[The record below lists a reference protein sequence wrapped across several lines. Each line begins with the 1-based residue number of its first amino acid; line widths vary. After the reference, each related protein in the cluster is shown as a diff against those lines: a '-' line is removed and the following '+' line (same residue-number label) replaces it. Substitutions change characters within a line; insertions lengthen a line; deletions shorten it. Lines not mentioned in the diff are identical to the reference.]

1 MDRLA
6 EFEALRPQ
14 LFALA
19 YRALGT
25 RADAEDVVQDAY
37 LRWEGAEGEIHSPKA
52 YLMTIVSRLSLD
64 ALQSARRQREQYV
77 GVWLP
82 EPVAGSPAPSDSVE
96 MTESLSMAF
105 LFLLESLQPS
115 ERIAFLLREV
125 FGYDYAEVAGI
136 LETSEANARQLVSR
150 AKKHVR
156 EGRPRFTVKPE
167 QHRAALDRFIGAVV
181 TGDVN
186 GLLGLLREDVVTYA
200 DGGGKASAALNPI
213 FGADKVARFFAGIGK
228 KAPATGV
235 AWEIKE
241 AAGAPS
247 LWLYLNGR
255 LESLFSFALDEEG
268 RVETIFVLRNPE
280 KLDSV
285 ASPPQ

>member
-1 MDRLA
+1 MDRVA

-19 YRALGT
+19 YRALGA

-37 LRWEGAEGEIHSPKA
+37 LRWQGAAGNIESPKA

-64 ALQSARRQREQYV
+64 ALQSARRKREQYV

-82 EPVAGSPAPSDSVE
+82 EPVAGSPAPGDSVE
-96 MTESLSMAF
+96 MAESLSMAF
-105 LFLLESLQPS
+105 LLLLESLQPS

-150 AKKHVR
+150 ARKHVR

-181 TGDVN
+181 NGDVN

-228 KAPATGV
+228 KAPTTGV
-235 AWEIKE
+235 AWEIRE

-280 KLDSV
+280 KLDSI
-285 ASPPQ
+285 ASPLQ

>member
-1 MDRLA
+1 MDRVA

-19 YRALGT
+19 YRALGA

-37 LRWEGAEGEIHSPKA
+37 LRWQGAAGKIESPKA

-64 ALQSARRQREQYV
+64 ALQSARRKREQYV

-82 EPVAGSPAPSDSVE
+82 EPVAGSPAPGDSVE
-96 MTESLSMAF
+96 MAESLSMAF

-150 AKKHVR
+150 ARKHVR

-167 QHRAALDRFIGAVV
+167 QHRAALDRFIGAVAN
-181 TGDVN
+181 GDVN

-235 AWEIKE
+235 AWEIRE

-280 KLDSV
+280 KLDSI
-285 ASPPQ
+285 ASPLQ